1 MDTNR
6 SFSNPP
12 SNVKRK
18 SSYNKLQ
25 NFYALNISLPGVPVI
40 YYGEEIGMMGAGDP
54 DNRRMMRFGDDLDL
68 NEIMHK
74 NVISNLAV
82 HIQPYLWEMYTLC
95 WLMAPC
101 WLC

>member
-1 MDTNR
+1 M
-6 SFSNPP
+6 
-12 SNVKRK
+12 KRK

-74 NVISNLAV
+74 NVISNP
-82 HIQPYLWEMYTLC
+82 PYIYSLIYGRC
-95 WLMAPC
+95 KHFAG
-101 WLC
+101 